1 MALGSFALA
10 LGPRTI
16 FAVGCGGTGVAWWW
30 SAASLSLLGFGAGIF
45 DVPLE
50 AAFQEKSPPARRGA
64 LLAAANLLTFA
75 GMFAASMLYGLLR
88 SPSPWAAAQ
97 TAAATVEG
105 GLAAAPPLLSA
116 RSIFGLFGLLAAAA
130 AGLAIY
136 AAPRASLRIFVA
148 SIVNATHRFRVAH
161 AERLPATGPAVVV
174 SNHLSWLDGFIVVL
188 SSLRPIRMVVY
199 GPNIQGKFLRML
211 SDQWRFILFDPKP
224 KSMGQALKAIQ
235 SGLASGDVIGI
246 FSEGGISRTG
256 QILGFKRGLEWILE
270 RVEAPIV
277 PLHIDG
283 MWGSPLSFSE
293 GRYFTKWPRVFRR
306 PVTLTYGTP
315 LPIGTPC
322 HEARLALQELTAT
335 SVRNRMEATRSAELV
350 AAAATAEAFD
360 GCCLV
365 RRGDRLLVSLAAGDP
380 LQDSLGIH
388 GASLL
393 GIRSTTADATLLPR
407 QFGETILRER
417 ITIWLARVDQVLG
430 LANEQATGGGVTL
443 SGLKNTLDAV
453 VMPIDAVADLPRA
466 REASAR
472 FREVFGVEPVVAF
485 APREA
490 GGLVA
495 MNSPPARATAD
506 HEVTLKADTV
516 GRVVNG
522 VVVWPEAAIRD
533 RLGRESLVDQG
544 ISAGESRT
552 LVIGATLPP
561 QAAIGQ
567 GTTGFDRP
575 AACLLDTAFDV
586 DKEGFLVV
594 REPA

>member
-1 MALGSFALA
+1 
-10 LGPRTI
+10 
-16 FAVGCGGTGVAWWW
+16 
-30 SAASLSLLGFGAGIF
+30 
-45 DVPLE
+45 
-50 AAFQEKSPPARRGA
+50 
-64 LLAAANLLTFA
+64 
-75 GMFAASMLYGLLR
+75 
-88 SPSPWAAAQ
+88 
-97 TAAATVEG
+97 
-105 GLAAAPPLLSA
+105 
-116 RSIFGLFGLLAAAA
+116 
-130 AGLAIY
+130 
-136 AAPRASLRIFVA
+136 
-148 SIVNATHRFRVAH
+148 VAH

-211 SDQWRFILFDPKP
+211 SEQWRFILFDPKP

-306 PVTLTYGTP
+306 PVTLTYGNP

-335 SVRNRMEATRSAELV
+335 SVRNRMVATRSAELA

-365 RRGDRLLVSLAAGDP
+365 RRGDRLLTSLAAGDP
-380 LQDSLGIH
+380 LHESLGMH
-388 GASLL
+388 GARLL
-393 GIRSTTADATLLPR
+393 GIRSTTADAALLPR
-407 QFGETILRER
+407 LLGELMLRER
-417 ITIWLARVDQVLG
+417 ITIWLGRVEQVLG
-430 LANEQATGGGVTL
+430 LANEQAAGTGMPLT
-443 SGLKNTLDAV
+443 GLKSTLDAV
-453 VMPIDAVADLPRA
+453 VMPIDTITDLQRA

-506 HEVTLKADTV
+506 HEVTLKPDTV

-533 RLGRESLVDQG
+533 RLGMESLVDQG
-544 ISAGESRT
+544 IATGETRT
-552 LVIGATLPP
+552 LVIAATLPP
-561 QAAIGQ
+561 RD
-567 GTTGFDRP
+567 GFGPGKASADRP
-575 AACLLDTAFDV
+575 TVCLLGTAFDV

-594 REPA
+594 KEPG

>member
-1 MALGSFALA
+1 
-10 LGPRTI
+10 
-16 FAVGCGGTGVAWWW
+16 
-30 SAASLSLLGFGAGIF
+30 
-45 DVPLE
+45 
-50 AAFQEKSPPARRGA
+50 
-64 LLAAANLLTFA
+64 
-75 GMFAASMLYGLLR
+75 
-88 SPSPWAAAQ
+88 
-97 TAAATVEG
+97 
-105 GLAAAPPLLSA
+105 
-116 RSIFGLFGLLAAAA
+116 
-130 AGLAIY
+130 
-136 AAPRASLRIFVA
+136 
-148 SIVNATHRFRVAH
+148 
-161 AERLPATGPAVVV
+161 
-174 SNHLSWLDGFIVVL
+174 
-188 SSLRPIRMVVY
+188 MV
-199 GPNIQGKFLRML
+199 
-211 SDQWRFILFDPKP
+211 
-224 KSMGQALKAIQ
+224 
-235 SGLASGDVIGI
+235 
-246 FSEGGISRTG
+246 
-256 QILGFKRGLEWILE
+256 
-270 RVEAPIV
+270 
-277 PLHIDG
+277 
-283 MWGSPLSFSE
+283 
-293 GRYFTKWPRVFRR
+293 
-306 PVTLTYGTP
+306 
-315 LPIGTPC
+315 
-322 HEARLALQELTAT
+322 
-335 SVRNRMEATRSAELV
+335 ATRSAELA

-453 VMPIDAVADLPRA
+453 VMPIEAVADLPRA

-544 ISAGESRT
+544 IPTGESRT

-561 QAAIGQ
+561 RAGNGQ